1 MAGGSSP
8 SKEDIDAIFHRLR
21 SQATNKSCFD
31 CAAKNPTWSSVT
43 YGVFICIDCSAVH
56 RNLGVHLTF
65 VRSTNLDTNWT
76 WLQIRQMQVG
86 GNANAAQFFRQHNCN
101 TTDAQQKYNSRA
113 AQLYKD
119 KLLNKAQQ
127 SLQLYGTTLHI
138 DNVHD
143 LNTAGE
149 KKEVDFFADCD
160 NFDND
165 TTTVERNNN
174 PSTGPKVDAELENIP
189 KLASLSATVDPSA
202 GPRVDFL
209 TSEVPVEPV
218 KSTIGVRKIQ
228 PKKSGLGGKKG
239 GLGATRVKTNF
250 AEIEERANMA
260 DKLKLAPAPEKV
272 ATEEEKAETLASVR
286 LAYQDLSIKQHKEEE
301 KLKATDPNKAKQ
313 IERLGMG
320 FGRASGVSHS
330 ALTDMK
336 TLTQEET
343 TRSGASLSKSSY
355 DRDDS
360 SSGGGGS
367 GGNGGGGGS
376 GSGNNSGNDFFDD
389 YSIIYGFSGSGKGAD
404 MSEATQMGF
413 DTLEPIDSK
422 RPTVKTMFSPAG
434 GSLKGGSSS
443 ISDQPTYS
451 RGGGSSN
458 SNSSSSNNNYNYN
471 SNSNSSSSSRR
482 NGQPQPVDNSDA
494 AQKKF
499 GSAKGISSDQFF
511 GDDQSSYERSANLSK
526 FQGSTSIS
534 SADYFGHGSSSMG
547 SGGSR
552 SGGGGGGGGGGPR
565 GPALQ
570 YNGPDLEDVR
580 ESVRQGVTK
589 VAGRLSSLASDVM
602 NSIQDKYGY

>member
-31 CAAKNPTWSSVT
+31 CGAKNPTWSSVT

-86 GNANAAQFFRQHNCN
+86 GNANASQFFRQHNCN

-127 SLQLYGTTLHI
+127 SLQLYGTT
-138 DNVHD
+138 
-143 LNTAGE
+143 
-149 KKEVDFFADCD
+149 
-160 NFDND
+160 
-165 TTTVERNNN
+165 
-174 PSTGPKVDAELENIP
+174 IP

-209 TSEVPVEPV
+209 TSEVPIEPV

-228 PKKSGLGGKKG
+228 PKKGGLGAKKG

-260 DKLKLAPAPEKV
+260 DKLKLAPAPEKII
-272 ATEEEKAETLASVR
+272 TEEEKAETLASVR

-301 KLKATDPNKAKQ
+301 KLKAIDPNKAKQ

-343 TRSGASLSKSSY
+343 TRSGAPVTKPY

-360 SSGGGGS
+360 SSGGGG
-367 GGNGGGGGS
+367 GGGGVG
-376 GSGNNSGNDFFDD
+376 GGNNSGNGGNDFFDD

-434 GSLKGGSSS
+434 GGSLKGGATS

-451 RGGGSSN
+451 RAGGNSS
-458 SNSSSSNNNYNYN
+458 SSSSNNS
-471 SNSNSSSSSRR
+471 SNRR
-482 NGQPQPVDNSDA
+482 NGSHQSQPVDNSDA

-511 GDDQSSYERSANLSK
+511 GDEQSGYDRSSNLSK

-547 SGGSR
+547 SGGGAGR
-552 SGGGGGGGGGGPR
+552 SGGSR

-589 VAGRLSSLASDVM
+589 VAGRISSLASDVM

>member
-31 CAAKNPTWSSVT
+31 CGAKNPTWSSVT

-86 GNANAAQFFRQHNCN
+86 GNANASQFFRQHNCN

-138 DNVHD
+138 DQVHD
-143 LNTAGE
+143 LNTASD

-160 NFDND
+160 NFDGD
-165 TTTVERNNN
+165 TTVPQTGKDERNNN
-174 PSTGPKVDAELENIP
+174 PSARLKIDAEQENIP

-209 TSEVPVEPV
+209 TSEVPIEPV

-228 PKKSGLGGKKG
+228 PKKGGLGAKKG

-260 DKLKLAPAPEKV
+260 DKLKLAPAPEKIV
-272 ATEEEKAETLASVR
+272 TEEEKAETLASVR

-301 KLKATDPNKAKQ
+301 KLKAIDPNKAKQ

-320 FGRASGVSHS
+320 FGRAAGVSHS

-343 TRSGASLSKSSY
+343 TRSGAPVTKAY

-360 SSGGGGS
+360 SSGGGG
-367 GGNGGGGGS
+367 GGGVGG
-376 GSGNNSGNDFFDD
+376 GNNSGNGGNDFFDD

-434 GSLKGGSSS
+434 GGSLKGGATS

-451 RGGGSSN
+451 RAGG
-458 SNSSSSNNNYNYN
+458 
-471 SNSNSSSSSRR
+471 NSSSSSSSNSSNRR
-482 NGQPQPVDNSDA
+482 NGSHQSQPVDNSDA

-511 GDDQSSYERSANLSK
+511 GDEQSGYDRSSNLSK

-547 SGGSR
+547 SGGGAGR
-552 SGGGGGGGGGGPR
+552 SGGSR

-589 VAGRLSSLASDVM
+589 VAGRISSLASDVM